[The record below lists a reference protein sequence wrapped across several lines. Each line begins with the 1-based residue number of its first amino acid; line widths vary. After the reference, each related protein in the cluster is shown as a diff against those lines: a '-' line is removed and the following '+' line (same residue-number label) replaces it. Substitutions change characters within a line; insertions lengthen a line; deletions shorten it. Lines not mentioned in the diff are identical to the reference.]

1 MHVCHRKPEGN
12 LQEWL
17 SPSIIWVPETEFRLL
32 GLVALAFT
40 CWAILLIQE
49 VFQQYIVGVT
59 S

>member
-1 MHVCHRKPEGN
+1 MHVHVCHRKPEGN

-40 CWAILLIQE
+40 GWAILLVQE
-49 VFQQYIVGVT
+49 VF
-59 S
+59 